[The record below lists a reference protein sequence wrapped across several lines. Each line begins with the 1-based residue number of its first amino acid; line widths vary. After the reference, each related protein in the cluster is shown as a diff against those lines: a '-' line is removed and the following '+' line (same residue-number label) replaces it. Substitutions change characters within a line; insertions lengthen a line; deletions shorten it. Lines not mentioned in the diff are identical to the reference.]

1 MTLPEL
7 QGLIS
12 ANKTQEAI
20 AIMAKAIGDKNTQ
33 LRDDLVMLSS
43 QISRN
48 ETLFMRGLIKTDDY
62 AMAGAQSIRAI
73 LAILEEVNQGSYL
86 ENMPSG
92 NTNVDNNAPVFVE
105 KRTKIQFLAANPIDT
120 SKLELE
126 REYIEIRKIFKQHE
140 SEFVIV
146 EAFDV
151 TLESFFEAI
160 FQEKAQI
167 VQFSGMADV
176 TGLILNRKDGT
187 CHPVSYE
194 YLAATF
200 KLFRNHVE
208 CVFINTMFSDIFAKV
223 VSRFIP
229 YVIGIKDMIS
239 DIDAIT
245 FAGGFYTA
253 LSFEKNYLKA
263 FNQGKDLLIQ
273 TRMQAINPDIPRSYG
288 ITNKDKTDAEQM
300 AELKKIP
307 YVLFM
312 NGIAAYENDT
322 TPDDFPKPTKDHKI
336 KEHPLSINSVL

>member
-1 MTLPEL
+1 MTLQEL

-20 AIMAKAIGDKNTQ
+20 AIMAKAIGDKNSQ

-48 ETLFMRGLIKTDDY
+48 ETLFIRGLIKTDDY

-73 LAILEEVNQGSYL
+73 LAMLEEVNQAGYL
-86 ENMPSG
+86 ENMPSD
-92 NTNVDNNAPVFVE
+92 NAEVDKNAPVFVE

-126 REYIEIRKIFKQHE
+126 REYIEIRKIFKQHQ
-140 SEFVIV
+140 SEFVLV

-187 CHPVSYE
+187 CHPISYE

-208 CVFINTMFSDIFAKV
+208 CVFINTMYSDIFAKV

-253 LSFEKNYLKA
+253 LAFEKNYLKA

-273 TRMQAINPDIPRSYG
+273 TRMQAIKPEIPRSYG
-288 ITNKDKTDAEQM
+288 FTNTTQTEEEKI

-312 NGIAAYENDT
+312 NGIAADENDT
-322 TPDDFPKPTKDHKI
+322 TPDDFPKPTNDHKI
-336 KEHPLSINSVL
+336 KGKNTPSV

>member
-1 MTLPEL
+1 MTLQEL
-7 QGLIS
+7 QGFIS

-20 AIMAKAIGDKNTQ
+20 AFMAKAIGDKNTQ

-48 ETLFMRGLIKTDDY
+48 ETLFMRGLVKIDDY
-62 AMAGAQSIRAI
+62 TMSGAQSIRAI
-73 LAILEEVNQGSYL
+73 LAILEEVSLAGYL
-86 ENMPSG
+86 EDMPSDIADA
-92 NTNVDNNAPVFVE
+92 NKNAPVFVE

-126 REYIEIRKIFKQHE
+126 REYIEIRKIFKQHY
-140 SEFVIV
+140 SEFVLV

-151 TLESFFEAI
+151 TLETFFEAI

-208 CVFINTMFSDIFAKV
+208 CVFINTMYSDIFAKV

-229 YVIGIKDMIS
+229 YAIGIKDTIS
-239 DIDAIT
+239 DIEAIT

-253 LSFEKNYLKA
+253 LAFEKNYLKA

-273 TRMQAINPDIPRSYG
+273 TRIQTLESEIPRSYG
-288 ITNKDKTDAEQM
+288 ITNTTLTDTEKM
-300 AELKKIP
+300 TELKKIP

-312 NGIAAYENDT
+312 NGIAADEDDT
-322 TPDDFPKPTKDHKI
+322 TPDDFPQLTNDHKI
-336 KEHPLSINSVL
+336 KGKKTPQ

>member
-1 MTLPEL
+1 MTLQEL

-20 AIMAKAIGDKNTQ
+20 AIMAKAIGDKNSQ

-62 AMAGAQSIRAI
+62 ALSGAQSIRAI
-73 LAILEEVNQGSYL
+73 LAILEEVNQAGYL
-86 ENMPSG
+86 EAMLSDTADADK
-92 NTNVDNNAPVFVE
+92 NTPVFVE

-126 REYIEIRKIFKQHE
+126 REYIEIRKIFKQHQ
-140 SEFVIV
+140 SEFVLV
-146 EAFDV
+146 ESFDV
-151 TLESFFEAI
+151 TLETFFEAI

-167 VQFSGMADV
+167 VQFSGMADNA
-176 TGLILNRKDGT
+176 GLILNRKDGT
-187 CHPVSYE
+187 CHPISYE

-208 CVFINTMFSDIFAKV
+208 CVFINTMYSDVFAKV

-239 DIDAIT
+239 DVEAIT

-253 LSFEKNYLKA
+253 LAFEKNYLKA

-273 TRMQAINPDIPRSYG
+273 TRMQALKPEIPRSYG
-288 ITNKDKTDAEQM
+288 ITNTEKTEAEQM
-300 AELKKIP
+300 AEINKIP

-312 NGIAAYENDT
+312 NGIAADENDT
-322 TPDDFPKPTKDHKI
+322 TPDDFPVPPKVKKSTK
-336 KEHPLSINSVL
+336 

>member
-336 KEHPLSINSVL
+336 KGKSTPSV

>member
-1 MTLPEL
+1 MTLQEL

-20 AIMAKAIGDKNTQ
+20 TIMAKAIGDKNSQ

-62 AMAGAQSIRAI
+62 ALSGAQSIRAI
-73 LAILEEVNQGSYL
+73 LAILEEVNQAGYL
-86 ENMPSG
+86 EAMLTENA
-92 NTNVDNNAPVFVE
+92 DADKNAPVFVE

-126 REYIEIRKIFKQHE
+126 REYIEIRKIFKQHQQ
-140 SEFVIV
+140 EFVLV
-146 EAFDV
+146 ESFDV
-151 TLESFFEAI
+151 TLETFFEAI

-167 VQFSGMADV
+167 VQFSGMADNA
-176 TGLILNRKDGT
+176 GLILNRKDGT

-208 CVFINTMFSDIFAKV
+208 CVFINTMFSDVFAKV

-239 DIDAIT
+239 DVEAIT

-253 LSFEKNYLKA
+253 LAFEKNYLKA

-288 ITNKDKTDAEQM
+288 ITNTTETEEEKI

-312 NGIAAYENDT
+312 NGIAADENDT
-322 TPDDFPKPTKDHKI
+322 TPDDFPVPPKDHKI
-336 KEHPLSINSVL
+336 KGKQTPQ

>member
-1 MTLPEL
+1 MTLQEL

-48 ETLFMRGLIKTDDY
+48 ETLFMRGLVKTDDY
-62 AMAGAQSIRAI
+62 VMAGAQSIRAI
-73 LAILEEVNQGSYL
+73 LAILEEVSLSGYL
-86 ENMPSG
+86 ENLPSD
-92 NTNVDNNAPVFVE
+92 NAEVDQNAPVFVE

-126 REYIEIRKIFKQHE
+126 REYIEIRKIFKPHQ
-140 SEFVIV
+140 SEFVLV
-146 EAFDV
+146 EAFDA

-167 VQFSGMADV
+167 VQFSGMAEEN
-176 TGLILNRKDGT
+176 GLILNRKDGT

-208 CVFINTMFSDIFAKV
+208 CVFINTMYSDVFAKV

-229 YVIGIKDMIS
+229 YAIGIKDMIS
-239 DIDAIT
+239 DIEAIT

-253 LSFEKNYLKA
+253 LAFEKNYLKA

-273 TRMQAINPDIPRSYG
+273 TRMQSLNAEIPRSYG
-288 ITNKDKTDAEQM
+288 ITNTTQTDAEKMDDLQ
-300 AELKKIP
+300 KIP

-312 NGIAAYENDT
+312 NGIAADENDN
-322 TPDDFPKPTKDHKI
+322 TPDDFPLPLKDKKPTQK
-336 KEHPLSINSVL
+336 

>member
-1 MTLPEL
+1 MTLQEL
-7 QGLIS
+7 QGFIS

-20 AIMAKAIGDKNTQ
+20 AFMAKAIGDKNTQ

-48 ETLFMRGLIKTDDY
+48 ETLFMRGLVKIDDY
-62 AMAGAQSIRAI
+62 TMSGAQSIRAI
-73 LAILEEVNQGSYL
+73 LAILEEVSLAGYL
-86 ENMPSG
+86 EDMPSDIADV
-92 NTNVDNNAPVFVE
+92 NKNAPVFVE

-126 REYIEIRKIFKQHE
+126 REYIEIRKIFKQHY
-140 SEFVIV
+140 SEFVLV

-151 TLESFFEAI
+151 TLETFFEAI

-208 CVFINTMFSDIFAKV
+208 CVFINTMYSDIFAKV

-229 YVIGIKDMIS
+229 YVIGIKDTIS
-239 DIDAIT
+239 DIEAIT

-253 LSFEKNYLKA
+253 LAFEKNYLKA

-273 TRMQAINPDIPRSYG
+273 TRIQTLESEIPRSYG
-288 ITNKDKTDAEQM
+288 ITNTTLTDTEKM
-300 AELKKIP
+300 TELKKIP

-312 NGIAAYENDT
+312 NGIAADEDDT
-322 TPDDFPKPTKDHKI
+322 TPDDFPQLTNDHKI
-336 KEHPLSINSVL
+336 KGKKTPQ